1 MIGSIF
7 AMDNKVLSLIQRRLR
22 CSVLDKAMP
31 IITSLGTCGVIW
43 GVVMLVLLRMRSY
56 RRVGLIMFVTL
67 LLCALITN
75 LVLKPLVARPR
86 PCHIS
91 PEIPLL
97 IPCPMD
103 YSFPSGH
110 TMSSFAAALIIA
122 TINPTF
128 GVLAFLLAAL
138 IAFSRLYLFVHYPS
152 DVLAGTLFGL
162 VMACSML
169 LIFHH

>member
-1 MIGSIF
+1 MIGPIL
-7 AMDNKVLSLIQRRLR
+7 AVDNKVLSLIQRRLR

-43 GVVMLVLLRMRSY
+43 GIVMIVFMRMRSY
-56 RRVGLIMFVTL
+56 RKIGLIMFVTL
-67 LLCALITN
+67 VLCALITN

-91 PEIPLL
+91 PQVPLL

-110 TMSSFAAALIIA
+110 TMSSFAAAMIII
-122 TINPTF
+122 TVSPVL
-128 GVLAFLLAAL
+128 GVIAFVVAGL
-138 IAFSRLYLFVHYPS
+138 IAFSRLYLYVHYPS
-152 DVLAGTLFGL
+152 DVLAGTIFGIT
-162 VMACSML
+162 MACSML